1 MIKLAVFW
9 PLVTKVFEFIAPA
22 IPSSGVYFFTT
33 DSEMRYE
40 VRFGRKQN
48 DVLSVNIVFGVLNEE
63 FGGEEY
69 VLTNK
74 GEVFSVMATIEAII
88 HHFYDNNPNIRSFE
102 FAGEP
107 ANAEQ
112 RAEGP
117 TKRTKVYLR
126 YAKRIFPEDMWKIR
140 LEGNKVFIRRKK

>member
-1 MIKLAVFW
+1 MVL
-9 PLVTKVFEFIAPA
+9 PKVYEFIAPA
-22 IPSSGVYFFTT
+22 IPSSGIYYFNT
-33 DSEMRYE
+33 DSGMKYE

-48 DVLSVNIVFGVLNEE
+48 DILSTNIVFGVLNEE

-74 GEVFSVMATIEAII
+74 GEFYAVMKTIEAII
-88 HHFYDNNPNIRSFE
+88 HHFFSNNANIRSFE

-107 ANAEQ
+107 ESAESSSM
-112 RAEGP
+112 GP

-126 YAKRIFPEDMWKIR
+126 YAKRIFSSEDWDIE
-140 LEGNKVFIRRKK
+140 LNGNKVFIRKKK